1 MKQMAAPVR
10 AFWETL
16 SEEDK
21 KELARRSRIIC
32 RTVETSSTRRVCLEN
47 IQFLANK
54 YSQIKHCCYPI
65 IQNPDFADETI
76 TLSSDIQVIKS
87 YFSQFCDAVSDV
99 SDSEQ
104 SNSETASPTSF
115 RTSGK
120 RVFLVHNSFHGD
132 IVCQLANETGGS
144 YYFDYV
150 KGGEIIFQNWR
161 VLKNSNRVIK
171 EIFD

>member
-1 MKQMAAPVR
+1 MKQMVAHIR
-10 AFWETL
+10 GFWETL

-32 RTVETSSTRRVCLEN
+32 KTVEIDSTRRVCLEN
-47 IQFLANK
+47 VQFLVNK
-54 YSQIKHCCYPI
+54 HPQIKHSCYPI
-65 IQNPDFADETI
+65 IQDSGFADEAI
-76 TLSSDIQVIKS
+76 IPFSDIQVIKS
-87 YFSQFCDAVSDV
+87 YFSQFCDAVDDI

-104 SNSETASPTSF
+104 SNSEIVSS
-115 RTSGK
+115 RTSG
-120 RVFLVHNSFHGD
+120 RRMFLVHNSFHGD

-150 KGGEIIFQNWR
+150 KGEEVIFQNWR